1 MKNKVF
7 KTMLVVL
14 GSITVIGVVALVLVL
29 NLSETEA
36 DGERSI
42 DDIREASLITEDIT
56 TDIQGGD
63 FVRISFRVVTDGEDA
78 LRELEK
84 RDFQM
89 QNILIKELATM
100 EEEDFTSNLDSLEE
114 EVRLKLN
121 ELMNEGQV
129 TEVYTVDKVL
139 Q

>member
-1 MKNKVF
+1 
-7 KTMLVVL
+7 MLIVL
-14 GSITVIGVVALVLVL
+14 GSITVIGVVALVFVL

-63 FVRISFRVVTDGEDA
+63 FVRISFRIVTDGEDA
-78 LRELEK
+78 LHELEK

-100 EEEDFTSNLDSLEE
+100 EEEDFTADLTALEE
-114 EVRLKLN
+114 ELKLKLN
-121 ELMNEGQV
+121 ELMNDGQV